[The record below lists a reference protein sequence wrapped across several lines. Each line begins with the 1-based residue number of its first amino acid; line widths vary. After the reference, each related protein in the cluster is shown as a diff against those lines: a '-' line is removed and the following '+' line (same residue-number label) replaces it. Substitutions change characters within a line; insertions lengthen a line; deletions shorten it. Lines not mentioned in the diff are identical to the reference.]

1 MYNYTMFECVP
12 NFSEGEDQD
21 LIDQIVSS
29 VKTAKVLDVHS
40 DPDHNRSVVTMAGD
54 AKGIKQAAFDLT
66 ARAAQLLNINEHAGV
81 HPFIGVMDVIPF
93 IPLSGSTMKEAAE
106 LARETGKDI
115 WEKLKIPVYFYG
127 EAAKIAER
135 RDLPY
140 VRKGGYAALK
150 NEINEK
156 HRIPDLGNNLHQT
169 AGAAAV
175 GARNF
180 LIAYNVDLATND
192 LDTARSIAK
201 NIREKSGGLKGVR
214 ALGME
219 LKSRGI
225 TQVSINIIDHK
236 ETSII
241 QVFDQVKTWAKE
253 YEVEI
258 IGSELVGLIPKD
270 ACFPD
275 MKEYLKLNNFNER
288 SILENLLK

>member
-1 MYNYTMFECVP
+1 MYNYNMFECVP

-29 VKTAKVLDVHS
+29 VKTAKVLNVHS
-40 DPDHNRSVVTMAGD
+40 DPDHNRSVVTMVGE

-66 ARAAQLLNINEHAGV
+66 ARAAQLLNINEHIGV
-81 HPFIGVMDVIPF
+81 HPFIGVMDVLPF

-106 LARETGKDI
+106 FARELGRDI
-115 WEKLKIPVYFYG
+115 WGKLKIPVYYYG
-127 EAAKIAER
+127 EAAEIAER

-140 VRKGGYAALK
+140 VRKGGFTVLK
-150 NEINEK
+150 NEINER
-156 HRIPDLGNNLHQT
+156 HRIPDLGKELHQT
-169 AGAAAV
+169 AGAVAI

-180 LIAYNVDLATND
+180 LIAYNVNLATND
-192 LDTARSIAK
+192 LDIARSIAK

-214 ALGME
+214 ALGLE

-258 IGSELVGLIPKD
+258 IGSELVGLIPKE

-275 MKEYLKLNNFNER
+275 MKEYLKMNNFTDEL
-288 SILENLLK
+288 ILNQ